1 MKLTDP
7 KILIGAGVIIVA
19 IIILVMVISGGGDPT
34 GGHGHTH

>member
-19 IIILVMVISGGGDPT
+19 IIILVMVISGSDPT